1 MKQGLRLLLPV
12 RFDGVSVSDISKI
25 EFVFAQDI
33 AINNTIR
40 KTSLYDRSNEDVM
53 FDDGIFYVPWTPDET
68 YLFKAQSPFYMDT
81 RITLTNSDYQPQ
93 TNIVELVMNP
103 TLFARRT

>member
-40 KTSLYDRSNEDVM
+40 KTSLYDGSNEDVM
-53 FDDGIFYVPWTPDET
+53 FDDGIFYVPWTSDET

-81 RITLTNSDYQPQ
+81 RITLTNSDYQPP

-103 TLFARRT
+103 TLFDRRT